1 MPAQRW
7 VLQGFSNYMTLNLG
21 LSDRT
26 MEDYNREYAL
36 FHNFYTDR
44 GIEPGGIGV
53 SLIVEY
59 LSKRRQEGLEDASIA
74 KVFSVLRSFF
84 GFLIY
89 EKVREDNPMNLLKAP
104 KVVRNQPKVFT
115 QEEVDQLL
123 EVIDTGT
130 PLGIRD
136 RALFELIYSAG
147 LRVSE
152 VESLTLARVHLQQ
165 ALVMV
170 VGKGDKERMVPLGQQ
185 AVHWL
190 SAYLNEAR
198 GKLVKDPMVQN
209 IFLNYQGKA
218 LSRKGIWKNFKRI
231 GQLSGLEGKVH
242 TLRHSFATHML
253 QGGADLRSV
262 QELLGHA
269 SINTTQIYT
278 HIGRE
283 DLARYHK
290 EYHPSNIG
298 DQR

>member
-209 IFLNYQGKA
+209 IFLNYQEKPF
-218 LSRKGIWKNFKRI
+218 L
-231 GQLSGLEGKVH
+231 
-242 TLRHSFATHML
+242 
-253 QGGADLRSV
+253 
-262 QELLGHA
+262 
-269 SINTTQIYT
+269 
-278 HIGRE
+278 GRE
-283 DLARYHK
+283 FGK
-290 EYHPSNIG
+290 ISSG
-298 DQR
+298 

>member
-1 MPAQRW
+1 
-7 VLQGFSNYMTLNLG
+7 MTLNLG

-26 MEDYNREYAL
+26 IEDYNREYSL
-36 FHNFYTDR
+36 FHSYYCEKDR
-44 GIEPGGIGV
+44 APEDIDV

-59 LSKRRQEGLEDASIA
+59 LSKRRLEGLEDASIA

-84 GFLIY
+84 GYLIY

-115 QEEVDQLL
+115 QEQVDRLL
-123 EVIDTGT
+123 EVIDTNS

-152 VESLTLARVHLQQ
+152 VAGLTLAKVHLNQ

-185 AVHWL
+185 AIQWL
-190 SAYLNEAR
+190 SAYLNKAR
-198 GKLVKDPMVQN
+198 GKLVRDPMIQSL
-209 IFLNYQGKA
+209 FLNYQGKA

-231 GQLSGLEGKVH
+231 GQLCGLEGKVH

-283 DLARYHK
+283 DLAQYHK
-290 EYHPSNIG
+290 EYHPSNLG
-298 DQR
+298 DRS